1 MLLSRSA
8 VRRAPVPPPPLRL
21 GALPVRALSVI
32 ASVAARSRR
41 ARSRRA
47 RSAGRWPRPRGGCRS
62 STEHD
67 AGWGPLRASALP
79 KSLLKES
86 IVAPEGYN
94 RYRSA
99 LPALATNICGGS

>member
-8 VRRAPVPPPPLRL
+8 ACRAPVTPPPPRL

-32 ASVAARSRR
+32 ASGAAALQRWRRRPRTERWTLAPPSRR
-41 ARSRRA
+41 AS
-47 RSAGRWPRPRGGCRS
+47 S
-62 STEHD
+62 STEQD

>member
-1 MLLSRSA
+1 M
-8 VRRAPVPPPPLRL
+8 
-21 GALPVRALSVI
+21 RALSVI
-32 ASVAARSRR
+32 ASAARY
-41 ARSRRA
+41 RRA
-47 RSAGRWPRPRGGCRS
+47 RSAGRWPRPRPPALDRRASS
-62 STEHD
+62 STEQD

>member
-1 MLLSRSA
+1 M
-8 VRRAPVPPPPLRL
+8 
-21 GALPVRALSVI
+21 ALPRGP
-32 ASVAARSRR
+32 SRR
-41 ARSRRA
+41 AS
-47 RSAGRWPRPRGGCRS
+47 S
-62 STEHD
+62 STEQD

-99 LPALATNICGGS
+99 LPALATNIGGGS